1 MPTQA
6 ERRAST
12 RRALLDAAAAV
23 LVDDGTAGFTTT
35 AVTARAEL
43 SNGALFGHFPS
54 RLDLLAATVEH
65 VLVRL
70 RDDYDRTFAGLEH
83 TPEPSTALELLW
95 SAMSDEQFAAV
106 LELYTQARTDDEL
119 LAAIH
124 PVVAEHGEYVR
135 GLVGRVA
142 AALAGDDADTRRR
155 LAEVGNLAILAM
167 QGAVVGRMAGAATG
181 AERDLLDLCT
191 RLADREIRS

>member
-23 LVDDGTAGFTTT
+23 LVDHGTAGFTTT

-70 RDDYDRTFAGLEH
+70 RDDYDRTFAGLER

-106 LELYTQARTDDEL
+106 LELYTQARTDVEL
-119 LAAIH
+119 LTAIH

-135 GLVGRVA
+135 GLVDRVA
-142 AALAGDDADTRRR
+142 SVLGGADDATRRR
-155 LAEVGNLAILAM
+155 LAEIGNLAILAM
-167 QGAVVGRMAGAATG
+167 QGVVVGRMAGAATG